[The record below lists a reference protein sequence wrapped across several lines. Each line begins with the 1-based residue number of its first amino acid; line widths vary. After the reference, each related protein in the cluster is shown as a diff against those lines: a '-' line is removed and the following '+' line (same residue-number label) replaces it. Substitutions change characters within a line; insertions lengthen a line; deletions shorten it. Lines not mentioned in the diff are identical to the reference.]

1 MIRFI
6 VGDVEIYKKVEK
18 EIDDAVNCGAITF
31 PLSYSDAGKLSYFQV
46 RLIYALLNDIGLQL
60 PGMPEGNA
68 PFTSTC
74 ECGGKQNSAAS
85 DELGRFRGRWL
96 AQLGRAER
104 TLLTISSPR
113 AQKYP

>member
-6 VGDVEIYKKVEK
+6 VGDVEIYRKVEK

-31 PLSYSDAGKLSYFQV
+31 PLSYSKLSYFQV
-46 RLIYALLNDIGLQL
+46 RLIHALLNDIGLQP

-68 PFTSTC
+68 PLTSTC
-74 ECGGKQNSAAS
+74 ECGGKQNSTAA